1 MQRLA
6 LLLVFVMAGLSAGQW
21 IRHTATGPFLAFE
34 PTPEQVREIAGRH
47 LAQRSFTRD
56 ERGEWIAPACDPNVE
71 PDPDAPP
78 TP

>member
-21 IRHTATGPFLAFE
+21 IRYSATGPLIAFK
-34 PTPEQVREIAGRH
+34 PTAEQAREATGRH
-47 LAQRSFTRD
+47 LAQQGFTRD
-56 ERGEWIAPACDPNVE
+56 ERGEWIAPTCDPNVE
-71 PDPDAPP
+71 PAPDAPP